1 MVFLFVGEAM
11 EHESK
16 YRNPISF
23 DDEQDVKLSKL
34 LKDGKF
40 VGYGLSANGKLL
52 SGQTSAVIHTEA
64 PATTF
69 VTVSFFVPPSMIDDA
84 PEIHL
89 SDYLI
94 RGQ

>member
-1 MVFLFVGEAM
+1 MFVGEAM

-16 YRNPISF
+16 YRNPTSL
-23 DDEQDVKLSKL
+23 DDGQDVKLSKL
-34 LKDGKF
+34 LKHGKF

-52 SGQTSAVIHTEA
+52 SGQTNVVINTEA
-64 PATTF
+64 PAITF
-69 VTVSFFVPPSMIDDA
+69 VTVTFAATPSMVDDA

-89 SDYLI
+89 NDYLI

>member
-1 MVFLFVGEAM
+1 MQ
-11 EHESK
+11 HESK

-23 DDEQDVKLSKL
+23 DGEQDVKLSKL
-34 LKDGKF
+34 LKHGKF

-52 SGQTSAVIHTEA
+52 SGQTNVVINTEA
-64 PATTF
+64 PAITF
-69 VTVSFFVPPSMIDDA
+69 VTVTFATTPSMVDDA

-89 SDYLI
+89 NDYLT